1 MKIPMYFDN
10 PNYEQNKILK
20 HNGFNVSDNKKLF
33 FDNDNPYQ
41 FIKTILENNYQIV
54 GKKYK
59 GKYFYPIYFSCF
71 FSKITQ
77 VLIPHKVLKDLKKN
91 RVKILI
97 ANAAEGNDLNE
108 FESKIVD
115 YILTPYNIKKEQVI
129 LITGNLKKQTNLGIK
144 NLYFNTWESIINFY
158 TDKQDWNELFD
169 KNVQGIFNGHTLKN
183 KFICLQRRPKVQR
196 FALFSELYEF
206 KDSGILTLGTGDQ
219 GDCKKTIVSD
229 TENNLSFNYPKSY
242 LKYKQKK
249 IRKKL
254 PAEYDANL
262 SVENPVHDDNIE
274 KYTSSYVHIVS
285 ETYFENS
292 KQRMFFSEKIFKPM
306 VFLRPFVL
314 FGQQHSLKNLRDLGF
329 KTFSNYIDEG
339 YDDIENDQERFY
351 TALESS
357 KKLITMSDNDLQNLL
372 KETFP
377 ILLHNYHHLYNIAN
391 SSSNVAKL
399 LILNELHK

>member
-158 TDKQDWNELFD
+158 
-169 KNVQGIFNGHTLKN
+169 
-183 KFICLQRRPKVQR
+183 
-196 FALFSELYEF
+196 
-206 KDSGILTLGTGDQ
+206 LTLGTGDQ